1 MNASHD
7 SDATTTNDIIS
18 ALSAEYATEQVPCDP
33 GDTAFKITK
42 QESNISVYLIS
53 FHDPYYIE
61 IITFDGDET
70 VSQTFLYRKNKT
82 VEKCAYIVRS
92 CF

>member
-1 MNASHD
+1 MNARHD
-7 SDATTTNDIIS
+7 SADTIANDIIS
-18 ALSAEYATEQVPCDP
+18 ALDDGYTTEQVPCDP

-42 QESNISVYLIS
+42 QESNLSAYLIT
-53 FHDPYYIE
+53 FHDPDYIE

-70 VSQTFLYRKNKT
+70 VSQVFLYGKNKT
-82 VEKCAYIVRS
+82 VEKCANTVRN

>member
-7 SDATTTNDIIS
+7 SGFTITNDIIS
-18 ALSAEYATEQVPCDP
+18 ALDDEYATEQVPCDP
-33 GDTAFKITK
+33 GNTAFKITK
-42 QESNISVYLIS
+42 QESNLSVYLIA
-53 FHDPYYIE
+53 FHDPDYIE

-82 VEKCAYIVRS
+82 IKEYAGIVRS

>member
-7 SDATTTNDIIS
+7 PDTTITNDIIS
-18 ALSAEYATEQVPCDP
+18 ALDGEYATEQVPCDP

-42 QESNISVYLIS
+42 QESNLSVYLIA
-53 FHDPYYIE
+53 FHDPDYIE

-82 VEKCAYIVRS
+82 VGKCADIVRS